1 MNRVGP
7 TKNTRLR
14 PKRSVN
20 QPPKKPPKK
29 MPISADAAI
38 MPCQKLVRLR
48 PADICTMATP
58 MMLST

>member
-1 MNRVGP
+1 MNSTGP

-20 QPPKKPPKK
+20 QPPRKPPKK
-29 MPISADAAI
+29 IPINAEAAI
-38 MPCQKLVRLR
+38 MPCQKLLRAR

-58 MMLST
+58 MLST